1 MATLGCQLSEIRTRP
16 TLDPDALAALEE
28 QRSFLRRSLGDL
40 EREHAAGDLDEHDYE
55 SLRDD
60 YEHRLEAVRSAIEDG
75 KAVLASARPRNPR
88 RTVIIV
94 ALVVVFAL
102 GCGFVVAQLAGRR
115 GSGEQVSG
123 AISQTSRDKLALCLS
138 SGFSGDITTTLACY
152 DDVLKTDPTNKE
164 ALTYRAGIK
173 VVSAGDASGIADLIE
188 VAKTDPGYPDVHAFL
203 AVAFDLLGR
212 PESALAELD
221 KLASLN
227 PAPLLL
233 DLTSGLRARLEAS
246 TTTTTATSSSVP

>member
-1 MATLGCQLSEIRTRP
+1 MAALGWDMSVRE
-16 TLDPDALAALEE
+16 TLDPEALAALEE

-40 EREHAAGDLDEHDYE
+40 EREHVAGDLDEHDYE

-75 KAVLASARPRNPR
+75 KAVLAAARPRNPR
-88 RTVIIV
+88 RSVVIV
-94 ALVVVFAL
+94 GLVVVFAL

-115 GSGEQVSG
+115 GSGDEVSG
-123 AISQTSRDKLALCLS
+123 AILQTSRDKLALCLS
-138 SGFSGDITTTLACY
+138 SAFSGDIAATVACY
-152 DDVLKTDPTNKE
+152 DDVLKTDPTNEE

-173 VVSAGDASGIADLIE
+173 VVSAGDPSGIADLIE
-188 VAKTDPGYPDVHAFL
+188 VAKNDPSYPDVHAFL

-212 PESALAELD
+212 PESALAELH

-233 DLTSGLRARLEAS
+233 DLTASLRTKLEAS
-246 TTTTTATSSSVP
+246 TTTTSTTAPG